1 MLEVFSIEVKL
12 AKSSEFVGSL
22 VSISYY
28 IHMISALLAGWL
40 AISSM
45 DKSRELSFS
54 RAVVYL

>member
-28 IHMISALLAGWL
+28 IHMISALLATSL
-40 AISSM
+40 IMHYTQRAIESHVLM
-45 DKSRELSFS
+45 YLS
-54 RAVVYL
+54 